1 MTKEVAMVP
10 VKVKLDDGTAE
21 YMGDGMFVIDQTDES
36 GRGAARFQRVTLS
49 RQDLEAML
57 AAA

>member
-1 MTKEVAMVP
+1 MTKEVSAAP
-10 VKVKLDDGTAE
+10 VKVKLDEGTAE
-21 YMGDGMFVIDQTDES
+21 YMGDGMFVVDQTDEG
-36 GRGAARFQRVTLS
+36 GRGASRFQRVTLS